1 MTAINIHDELNDK
14 QQGEEV
20 FSSASFT
27 QQKKA
32 PTQREKRLAMALRQN
47 LSKRKM
53 QQRERLSESA
63 HPDSL

>member
-1 MTAINIHDELNDK
+1 MTLINTKSELNK
-14 QQGEEV
+14 NQQDETRDPNE
-20 FSSASFT
+20 SFT

-47 LSKRKM
+47 LSKRKR

-63 HPDSL
+63 KSD

>member
-1 MTAINIHDELNDK
+1 MTLIKTKSELNK
-14 QQGEEV
+14 NQQDETRDPNE
-20 FSSASFT
+20 SFT

-47 LSKRKM
+47 LSKRKL

-63 HPDSL
+63 KSD

>member
-1 MTAINIHDELNDK
+1 MTLTNAENELNKNQHDENIHDKNE
-14 QQGEEV
+14 
-20 FSSASFT
+20 SFA

-53 QQRERLSESA
+53 QQRERLSETTKA
-63 HPDSL
+63 D